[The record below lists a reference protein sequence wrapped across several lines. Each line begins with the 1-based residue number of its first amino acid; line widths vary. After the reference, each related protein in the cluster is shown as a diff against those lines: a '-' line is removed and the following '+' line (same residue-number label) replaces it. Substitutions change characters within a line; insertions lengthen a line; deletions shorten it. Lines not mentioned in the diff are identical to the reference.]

1 MSMRHEYGFDL
12 KCVLSPNVVHL
23 SDEANICKITN
34 MPSHHHVAHPYSCSK
49 FIACNAEDG
58 TFVSAGYVYQHEN
71 GNVYNPVTGAADYP
85 ANVACSKSAGKI
97 RYQLCRRI

>member
-1 MSMRHEYGFDL
+1 
-12 KCVLSPNVVHL
+12 
-23 SDEANICKITN
+23 

-49 FIACNAEDG
+49 FIDCKAEDG
-58 TFVSAGYVYQHEN
+58 TFVSADYVYQHEK

-85 ANVACSKSAGKI
+85 TNVACSKSSGKI